1 MQAGSSCV
9 ERGEAIAG
17 VRVLANICQSELVE
31 ACGIVD
37 SMAAQRRDKI
47 FVDESGF

>member
-1 MQAGSSCV
+1 M
-9 ERGEAIAG
+9 ERGEAIAS